1 MATDMTSHTTPDA
14 ARVGKSGLTGLL
26 VDYGM
31 IWALAAL
38 LLAVLLIY
46 PGFFAPA
53 NLRNVLGQS
62 APVGIVAVGMTFVIL
77 AGGLDFSVGSIFA
90 LAAVLFAMGAD
101 QFGMWGAGALV
112 VLASAACGLVNGVAI
127 NKLKVSPFVATLGT
141 GSVFGGLAYIVS
153 SSAPQSPML
162 FGYDYLGIERWLG
175 VPVAGWMMLSVF
187 LLGAFV
193 LSRTSYGQAI
203 YATGGNAEAARL
215 SGLPVTAINGS
226 TYVISAI
233 SAGLGGMILSSRL
246 GVGQADMGGTVSL
259 DSIAIVVIGG
269 TSLLGG
275 EGAIWRTAVG
285 LAVIGTLTNVFDSL
299 ALSTSYQL
307 VIKGTIVVLAVAFD
321 VFARSRR
328 T

>member
-1 MATDMTSHTTPDA
+1 MTSLSSTEVQGASTKRLKA
-14 ARVGKSGLTGLL
+14 LM

-31 IWALAAL
+31 VWALGAL
-38 LLAVLLIY
+38 LVAVLLIY

-90 LAAVLFAMGAD
+90 LAAVLFAMAAD
-101 QFGMWGAGALV
+101 RFGLAGAGALV
-112 VLASAACGLVNGVAI
+112 LLASAACGLLNGVVI
-127 NKLKVSPFVATLGT
+127 NRLKVSPFVATLGT

-153 SSAPQSPML
+153 NSAPQSPML
-162 FGYDYLGIERWLG
+162 FGFDYLGIERWLG
-175 VPVAGWMMLSVF
+175 IPVAGWLMLAVF
-187 LLGAFV
+187 LIGAFV
-193 LSRTSYGQAI
+193 LARTSYGQAI

-215 SGLPVTAINGS
+215 SGLPVMTINAS

-233 SAGLGGMILSSRL
+233 CAGVGGMILASRL

-259 DSIAIVVIGG
+259 DAIAVVVIGG

-275 EGAIWRTAVG
+275 EGAMWRTAVG
-285 LAVIGTLTNVFDSL
+285 LAVIGILTNVFDSL

-328 T
+328 A

>member
-1 MATDMTSHTTPDA
+1 MPIEMTSPSTTEPPGMA
-14 ARVGKSGLTGLL
+14 ARKLTGLL

-31 IWALAAL
+31 LWALAAL
-38 LLAVLLIY
+38 LVAVLIIY
-46 PGFFAPA
+46 PGFFAMA

-62 APVGIVAVGMTFVIL
+62 APVGIAAVGMTFVIL

-90 LAAVLFAMGAD
+90 LSAVLFAMGAD
-101 QFGMWGAGALV
+101 RLGLWGAGALV
-112 VLASAACGLVNGVAI
+112 VLASAVCGLVNGLAI
-127 NKLKVSPFVATLGT
+127 NRLKVSPFVATLGT
-141 GSVFGGLAYIVS
+141 GSVFGGMAYIVS
-153 SSAPQSPML
+153 NSAPQSPML
-162 FGYDYLGIERWLG
+162 FGFDYLGIERWLG
-175 VPVAGWMMLSVF
+175 VPVAGWLMLAVF
-187 LLGAFV
+187 AIGGFV
-193 LSRTSYGQAI
+193 LARTSYGQAI

-215 SGLPVTAINGS
+215 SGLPVTAINSS
-226 TYVISAI
+226 TYLISAI
-233 SAGLGGMILSSRL
+233 CAGLGGMILSSRL

-259 DSIAIVVIGG
+259 DAIAVVVIGG

-275 EGAIWRTAVG
+275 EGSMWRTAVG
-285 LAVIGTLTNVFDSL
+285 LAVIAILTNVFDSL

>member
-1 MATDMTSHTTPDA
+1 MTTLSRTEPTA
-14 ARVGKSGLTGLL
+14 LSSRRWTAVL

-31 IWALAAL
+31 IWALVAL
-38 LLAVLLIY
+38 LVAVVLIY
-46 PGFFAPA
+46 PGFFALA
-53 NLRNVLGQS
+53 NLRNILGQS
-62 APVGIVAVGMTFVIL
+62 APVGIIAVGMTFVIL

-90 LAAVLFAMGAD
+90 LAAVLFAMWAD
-101 QFGMWGAGALV
+101 HFGLWGAGAMV
-112 VLASAACGLVNGVAI
+112 VLVSAACGIVNGLVI
-127 NKLKVSPFVATLGT
+127 NRLKVSPFVATLGT

-153 SSAPQSPML
+153 NSAPQSPIL
-162 FGYDYLGIERWLG
+162 FGFDYIGIERWLG
-175 VPVAGWMMLSVF
+175 VPVAGWLMLAVF
-187 LLGAFV
+187 VLGAFV
-193 LSRTSYGQAI
+193 LTRTSYGQAI

-215 SGLPVTAINGS
+215 SGLPVMSINAS

-233 SAGLGGMILSSRL
+233 CAGIGGMILSSRL
-246 GVGQADMGGTVSL
+246 GVGQADMGGTISL
-259 DSIAIVVIGG
+259 DAIAVVVIGG

-285 LAVIGTLTNVFDSL
+285 LAVIAILTNVFDSL